1 MNRLLV
7 IVVLSVM
14 IGSVLSGA
22 VPVRDYP
29 IQPVP
34 FTRVAIVDAFW
45 KPRLDTNRDVTV
57 WYDFK
62 KCEETGRID
71 NFAKAGGLMAGT
83 FRGCPFDDSDVFK
96 VIEGA
101 AYILAMGPNPKL
113 DTYQDELIAKI
124 AAAQEDD
131 GYLYTARTLK
141 SGHPRAGKDR
151 WLNERGAQTEG
162 QDSHEL
168 YNVGHMYEAA
178 VAHFQATGKRTLLD
192 VAIKNADLVAENW
205 RPGKL
210 DIATGHQEIEIGLIK
225 LYRVTGDAKYLNL
238 AKYLLDCRGRGNYVK
253 PGGYLGPSYYSDHK
267 PVTEQTEAVGHSVRS
282 TYMYSAMADVAA
294 ILDDAAYR
302 RAVDALWQSVSFA
315 KLYITGGIGA
325 QRGIEGFGADYELP
339 NNAYNETCA
348 AIGNALW
355 NQRMFLLHGDAQ
367 YIDVLERI
375 LYNGFLA
382 SVSFSGDRFFYP
394 NPLVCDGVEK
404 FNQGANTRQPW
415 FGCSCCPVNIVRFLP
430 SIPGMVYATGSG
442 TIYANLFMSGRAE
455 VSLDDQA
462 VTLVQRTDY
471 PWKGRVTIEVRPDQ
485 KETFSLAVRIPGW
498 ARNRPTP
505 GDLYRYHARTDE
517 TPSIRINGKAVPMR
531 LNKGYVHIK
540 RAWNAGDSVV
550 VDLPMSVRRVVAHD
564 KVKANAGRIAIER
577 GPIVYCAE
585 GVDNGKTLDNL
596 VLPGDAKFT
605 SQFEPDL
612 LSGVV
617 VIKGQGSA
625 RTAITLVPYYA
636 WNHRGAGPMQVWL
649 PQAKR

>member
-1 MNRLLV
+1 M
-7 IVVLSVM
+7 SS
-14 IGSVLSGA
+14 SVLSAA
-22 VPVRDYP
+22 VPLRDYP

-34 FTRVAIVDAFW
+34 FTQVTIGDAFW

-57 WYDFK
+57 LYDFK

-71 NFAKAGGLMAGT
+71 NFAKAGGLMAGS

-113 DTYQDELIAKI
+113 DAYLDDLIAKI

-141 SGHPRAGKDR
+141 SGHARAGKDR

-192 VAIKNADLVAENW
+192 VAIKSADLIAENW

-225 LYRVTGDAKYLNL
+225 LYRATGNPKYLSL
-238 AKYLLDCRGRGNYVK
+238 SKYLLDCRGRGKYIK
-253 PGGYLGPSYYSDHK
+253 PGGHLGPTYYSDHK

-282 TYMYSAMADVAA
+282 TYMYSAMADIAA

-302 RAVDALWQSVSFA
+302 RAVDALWRSVSFA

-325 QRGIEGFGADYELP
+325 ERGIEGFGADYELP

-355 NQRMFLLHGDAQ
+355 NQRMFLLHGDAK
-367 YIDVLERI
+367 YVDVLERI
-375 LYNGFLA
+375 LCNGFLA

-394 NPLVCDGVEK
+394 NPLVCDGAEK
-404 FNQGANTRQPW
+404 FNHGAATRQPW

-430 SIPGMVYATGSG
+430 SIPGMVYATTSD
-442 TIYANLFMSGRAE
+442 TIYANLYMGGRAK
-455 VSLDDQA
+455 VSLGDQT
-462 VTLVQRTDY
+462 VTLVQETDY
-471 PWKGRVTIEVRPDQ
+471 PWTGRVAIEVRPQ
-485 KETFSLAVRIPGW
+485 QQATFSLAVRIPGW
-498 ARNRPTP
+498 ARNEPAP
-505 GDLYRYHARTDE
+505 GDLYRYQTRATE
-517 TPSIRINGKAVPMR
+517 AVSIKVNGKTVLLR
-531 LNKGYVHIK
+531 LSKGYVHIK
-540 RAWNAGDSVV
+540 RTWKPADTVV
-550 VDLPMSVRRVVAHD
+550 LDLPMSVRRVVAHE
-564 KVKANAGRIAIER
+564 KVKANAGRVAIER

-585 GVDNGKTLDNL
+585 GVDNGKTLNKL
-596 VLPGDAKFT
+596 VLPSDARFT
-605 SQFEPDL
+605 SKFEPDL
-612 LSGVV
+612 LNGVV
-617 VIKGQGSA
+617 VIKAQGSA
-625 RTAITLVPYYA
+625 GSAITFVPYYA
-636 WNHRGAGPMQVWL
+636 WSHRGPGAMQVWL